1 MYIAMTVGPL
11 ELVVGLVVLVLVC
24 LALRRAGP
32 YGWLGLSALLVTCAL
47 TNPDKGKHA
56 TAVKDKLVAAERSAM
71 GRIAVDMVGG
81 MIEPLL
87 EHHNFVVL
95 STTTVNGRLVS
106 FGFLSQV
113 LVVAEPG
120 DRTGKR

>member
-1 MYIAMTVGPL
+1 MYIAMTIGPL

-24 LALRRAGP
+24 VALRRAGV
-32 YGWLGLSALLVTCAL
+32 YGWLGLGALLVTCAL

-56 TAVKDKLVAAERSAM
+56 TAVKDKMVAAERSAVA
-71 GRIAVDMVGG
+71 RIAVDMVGG

-95 STTTVNGRLVS
+95 SSTTVNGRLVS
-106 FGFLSQV
+106 VGVLGQV

-120 DRTGKR
+120 NRTGKQ